1 MRSDPKIHRLLRST
15 FLVLVLGMVSVFVP
29 GCNILVPVTYAVQG
43 TGQNPA
49 EHELDEVKTLVF
61 VDDLNSVL
69 PRTVLRVRL
78 AESISQELMSLDLVP
93 STVNPSDVMA
103 LVRSRERKSSR
114 SSMTSIAED
123 AGVSQM
129 IYIKVESFSGLVRST
144 ELRPTASIGIR
155 VMHFDKGGRVYPAT
169 EMNSTGSRSVDVS
182 LREIDPS
189 KLRSSSDRRRVEQE
203 LIAKLAYEACKLF
216 REHEARELG
225 ENLGIK

>member
-1 MRSDPKIHRLLRST
+1 MRSDRTLNLLRPCL
-15 FLVLVLGMVSVFVP
+15 LVLLSCVVLTAFT

-43 TGQNPA
+43 AGQNPA
-49 EHELDEVKTLVF
+49 EHELDQVKTLVF

-78 AESISQELMSLDLVP
+78 AESISEELMRLDLVP
-93 STVNPSDVMA
+93 TTVNPSDVMA

-114 SSMTSIAED
+114 SSMSSIAED

-129 IYIKVESFSGLVRST
+129 IYIKVESFSGVVRST

-155 VMHFDKGGRVYPAT
+155 VMHFDKGGRVFPQT
-169 EMNSTGSRSVDVS
+169 EINSTGSRPVSVS
-182 LREIDPS
+182 LREVDPS
-189 KLRSSSDRRRVEQE
+189 KLRSSSDRRRVEQQ
-203 LIAKLAYEACKLF
+203 LISKLAYETCKLF